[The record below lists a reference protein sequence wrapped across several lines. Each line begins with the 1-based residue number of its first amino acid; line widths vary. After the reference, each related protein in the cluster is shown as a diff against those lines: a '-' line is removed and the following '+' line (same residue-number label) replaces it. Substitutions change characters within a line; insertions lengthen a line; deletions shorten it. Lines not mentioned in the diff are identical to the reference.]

1 MVNYMIA
8 VDGSDFSNAAFFT
21 GLGMVNTAKDHVYV
35 ITVVEDIRQF
45 YSTWTFGPV
54 FIPPDVNEKA
64 KDHARRL
71 LHRYLQVCKKASV
84 QATGL
89 LAVSSH
95 SGEALC
101 QAVDSKKI
109 DFLIVARRGLG
120 VVKRFFVGSTTK
132 YCVENANCNVLV
144 LKGDWK
150 PAEDHGPALKEIV
163 KAEEAER
170 KRQMKETDTVDPSVK
185 EKKHQMEEELL
196 TKIETFHVDY
206 DKGEVTSESSK

>member
-8 VDGSDFSNAAFFT
+8 VDGSNFSNAAFFT
-21 GLGMVNTAKDHVYV
+21 GLGMVAAKDHLYV

-64 KDHARRL
+64 KEHARRL
-71 LHRYLQVCKKASV
+71 LHRYLQVCKKANV
-84 QATGL
+84 AATGL

-95 SGEALC
+95 TGEALC
-101 QAVDSKKI
+101 QAIESKKI

-120 VVKRFFVGSTTK
+120 AVKRFFVGSTTK

-150 PAEDHGPALKEIV
+150 AAEDHGPALKEIV

-170 KRQMKETDTVDPSVK
+170 NRQMKETTVDPSVK
-185 EKKHQMEEELL
+185 EMKHQMEEELL
-196 TKIETFHVDY
+196 KKIETFHVDY
-206 DKGEVTSESSK
+206 DRGTTTSESSK